1 MADWDADSPT
11 LQQNLVRTLRRIRDS
26 AAVRGTVRV
35 SDAATWH
42 REIMEGL
49 DVPKPEYAGRLR
61 GEPGMEAVR
70 VLIGPHEGVPP
81 DEVADAVASFERKLN
96 RVLARLDARIPG
108 GMTLDTD
115 TLAAVLDVCGWAH
128 AEWVRIHPFVNG
140 NGRTAR
146 LWANYVAMRYGLPPF
161 VRLRPRPGADAYA
174 RAGSEAMNGNW
185 KPTAEVFRVMLREF
199 L

>member
-26 AAVRGTVRV
+26 AALRETVRV
-35 SDAATWH
+35 RDAATWH
-42 REIMEGL
+42 REIMDGL
-49 DVPKPEYAGRLR
+49 EVPRPEYVGRFR
-61 GEPGMEAVR
+61 GEPGLEAAQVM
-70 VLIGPHEGVPP
+70 VGQHEGVPP
-81 DEVADAVASFERKLN
+81 DQVAEAAAIFERKLN
-96 RVLARLDARIPG
+96 QVLGRLDALIPAG
-108 GMTLDTD
+108 AALNTD
-115 TLAAVLDVCGWAH
+115 TLAAVLDVCAWAH

-161 VRLRPRPGADAYA
+161 VRLRPRPEADAYA
-174 RAGSEAMNGNW
+174 RAGIEAMDGNW
-185 KPTAEVFRVMLREF
+185 NPTAEVFRVMLRGF